1 MNQQITRPDILDD
14 LEVVNKPIIRLVFAP
29 FGKRVLAAMLDWVIA
44 SMIQMAV
51 VMFVSAVMN
60 FFGIVLGYALQWVLF
75 FAGMIF
81 MIAFAYEYFVR
92 QESSSAQAT
101 FGKTI
106 MKIRVAN
113 VDGTNL
119 DRSQADK
126 RFWSKF
132 FFFFLTGGLGALLA
146 LFTKRHQT
154 VHDFAA
160 QTVVIETDMS
170 I

>member
-1 MNQQITRPDILDD
+1 MNPQTTRPDILDD
-14 LEVVNKPIIRLVFAP
+14 LETVNKPIVRLVFAP
-29 FGKRVLAAMLDWVIA
+29 FGKRVLAAVLDWVI
-44 SMIQMAV
+44 SSTIQIAV
-51 VMFVSAVMN
+51 VMFISAVMN

-75 FAGMIF
+75 FVGMIF

-101 FGKTI
+101 FGKIT

-113 VDGTNL
+113 ANGTDL

-132 FFFFLTGGLGALLA
+132 FFFFLTGGLGVLLA
-146 LFTKRHQT
+146 LFTKKHQA

-160 QTVVIETDMS
+160 QTVVIETE
-170 I
+170 INN